1 MPNYGGLL
9 SPSGTPSKAQK
20 SRARREPSGVFAM
33 FQPAQVQQFKEA
45 FSLIDQN
52 RDGLITEQDL
62 RDTFTSLGITPTKS
76 MMDELL
82 SSRPGVHGRS
92 PSPSHTDDGGNEVN
106 FAMFLTMMGE
116 RLFEFD
122 SENELLEAFLSFDE
136 NDSGTVRVDEIRKWL
151 GETGDRMTQDEI
163 NQFLQGPFTDRQG
176 NFNYKDWVKAIRVNE
191 DNDEEEQI

>member
-1 MPNYGGLL
+1 
-9 SPSGTPSKAQK
+9 
-20 SRARREPSGVFAM
+20 
-33 FQPAQVQQFKEA
+33 
-45 FSLIDQN
+45 
-52 RDGLITEQDL
+52 
-62 RDTFTSLGITPTKS
+62 

-92 PSPSHTDDGGNEVN
+92 PSSSLTDDGSNEIN

-151 GETGDRMTQDEI
+151 SESGDRMSEDEVRGCYYQYGCKPHCEFFRSI
-163 NQFLQGPFTDRQG
+163 GF
-176 NFNYKDWVKAIRVNE
+176 
-191 DNDEEEQI
+191 